1 MISVKPANSLALGEN
16 VYDKDR
22 HIVGMVGQSNQIYVR
37 VENRNGT
44 LTVGKDEDSCQI
56 AYSIPEEK
64 EADKLILL
72 SGQCL

>member
-1 MISVKPANSLALGEN
+1 
-16 VYDKDR
+16 
-22 HIVGMVGQSNQIYVR
+22 MVGQSNQIYVR

-56 AYSIPEEK
+56 TYSIPEEK